1 MATDVKMD
9 YDDVRGMAATLR
21 QAAEGLQQLSADARR
36 WSARLKEGALVGDA
50 GEAMAEAFGA
60 TLNGKVQAMAE
71 RTREMER
78 DILAALESFQ
88 DAVQES
94 KGRFG

>member
-1 MATDVKMD
+1 MAADVKMD
-9 YDDVRGMAATLR
+9 YDDVREMAATLR
-21 QAAEGLQQLSADARR
+21 EAAQRLEQLSADARR
-36 WSARLKEGALVGDA
+36 WSGRLKEGALVGEA
-50 GEAMAEAFGA
+50 GEAMAEALGS
-60 TLNGKVQAMAE
+60 TLNVKAQSMAE

-88 DAVQES
+88 SAVQES